1 MELLIKAAVA
11 AVVGSL
17 MALVLRKN
25 VPELGLLLTIAV
37 TLLTAAAALRM
48 ADAVIEVARLAQNTA
63 NISPAVAMPVLKCV
77 GIGVVTKIAADLCRD
92 AGQSAA
98 GSAVELVG
106 AMSAVYVALP
116 LLRTLLETLESLL

>member
-11 AVVGSL
+11 AAVGSL
-17 MALVLRKN
+17 MALALRRN
-25 VPELGLLLTIAV
+25 VPELGLLLTMAV

-48 ADAVIEVARLAQNTA
+48 ADAVMEVAELAQKTA
-63 NISPAVAMPVLKCV
+63 NISPVVAAPILKCV
-77 GIGVVTKIAADLCRD
+77 GIGVVTKLASDICRD

-98 GSAVELVG
+98 GGAVELVG
-106 AMSAVYVALP
+106 AMSAVYAALP

>member
-1 MELLIKAAVA
+1 M
-11 AVVGSL
+11 
-17 MALVLRKN
+17 
-25 VPELGLLLTIAV
+25 
-37 TLLTAAAALRM
+37 TAAAALRM

-63 NISPAVAMPVLKCV
+63 NISPAVDMPVLKCV

-98 GSAVELVG
+98 GGAVELVG

>member
-17 MALVLRKN
+17 MAVVLRRS

-37 TLLTAAAALRM
+37 TLLAAAAALRM
-48 ADAVIEVARLAQNTA
+48 ADAVMEVVDLAQATA
-63 NISPAVAMPVLKCV
+63 NISPAVAAPVLKCV
-77 GIGVVTKIAADLCRD
+77 GIGVVTKIAADVCRD

-98 GSAVELVG
+98 GGAVELVG
-106 AMSAVYVALP
+106 AMSAVYAALP